1 MAISED
7 FAVVSAVNDGDSDPN
22 DSLQTDGAGAVY
34 VFGRDVGGQNHW
46 GEMFKL
52 TAPDPALNEF
62 FGAAIG
68 LDGNTLVVGA
78 PGKGVA
84 GTAFIFELPQV
95 GEPIELLRYPK
106 TVYAAIDDDSDL
118 VFDDR
123 GDTTS
128 DRTLQNSGTV
138 GELDSA
144 TANRVNRLVSKF
156 ELPPVPVSKPRLG
169 RATLTTLPGGRRGT
183 TGRSRVI
190 VSQP

>member
-1 MAISED
+1 MTR
-7 FAVVSAVNDGDSDPN
+7 
-22 DSLQTDGAGAVY
+22 LQTDGAGAVY

-46 GEMFKL
+46 GGMFKF

-62 FGAAIG
+62 FGTAIG

-78 PGKGVA
+78 PGEEVVA
-84 GTAFIFELPQV
+84 GTAFIFELPRSESRLNCCVIQK
-95 GEPIELLRYPK
+95 PSMPRSTTTATWSLTI
-106 TVYAAIDDDSDL
+106 
-118 VFDDR
+118 

-156 ELPPVPVSKPRLG
+156 ELPPVPVGESRVPHD
-169 RATLTTLPGGRRGT
+169 ATTLPGGRRGT